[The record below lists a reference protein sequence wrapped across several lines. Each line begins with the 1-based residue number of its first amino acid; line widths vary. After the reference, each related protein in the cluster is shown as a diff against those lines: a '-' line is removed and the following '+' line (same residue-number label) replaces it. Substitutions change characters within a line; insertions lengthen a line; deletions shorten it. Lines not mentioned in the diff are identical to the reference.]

1 MRCGSDGDEIANTAM
16 CELRVIGRGRTNCP
30 VPSAQCPVT
39 PAPDHWA
46 RGTGFWALSESV
58 ERICKPNSVFLADE
72 DHSSVTRVAAVIE
85 QPTRKLDNGNGRFH
99 RFPIWSCS
107 AGGLPCRRRSRGT
120 RCALTAPFH
129 PCLLPSALRLSGRS
143 AVCSLLHFPS
153 RCRAWT
159 LSSLLPVGVRTFL
172 RSAKQDGDPPIRSTQ
187 ESLTGRSRRKLLL
200 LNCSFFSSLE
210 PLSACRHGK

>member
-1 MRCGSDGDEIANTAM
+1 MLSARVTRKPRNSRFFFARSILSISDGDEMASTAM
-16 CELRVIGRGRTNCP
+16 CAFRVIARGLTRCR
-30 VPSAQCPVT
+30 VPGAGCRFMDCSYP
-39 PAPDHWA
+39 A
-46 RGTGFWALSESV
+46 RGTRHSALRSV
-58 ERICKPNSVFLADE
+58 ERTCKPNSVSLAGE

-85 QPTRKLDNGNGRFH
+85 QPTRKLDNGNGLFH

-129 PCLLPSALRLSGRS
+129 PCLRRPALRGGGS
-143 AVCSLLHFPS
+143 AVCFLLHFPS

-172 RSAKQDGDPPIRSTQ
+172 RTSRYGDPPIRSTR
-187 ESLTGRSRRKLLL
+187 EV
-200 LNCSFFSSLE
+200 
-210 PLSACRHGK
+210 

>member
-1 MRCGSDGDEIANTAM
+1 
-16 CELRVIGRGRTNCP
+16 
-30 VPSAQCPVT
+30 
-39 PAPDHWA
+39 
-46 RGTGFWALSESV
+46 V

-85 QPTRKLDNGNGRFH
+85 QPTRKLSNGNGWFH

-129 PCLLPSALRLSGRS
+129 PCHPAERDS
-143 AVCSLLHFPS
+143 AVCFLLHCPS
-153 RCRAWT
+153 RCRAWM

-172 RSAKQDGDPPIRSTQ
+172 CARSAAILRSAPHVN
-187 ESLTGRSRRKLLL
+187 S
-200 LNCSFFSSLE
+200 
-210 PLSACRHGK
+210 